1 MTFGIPWII
10 CSEKRMWKLQGS
22 NYLISEVAQLYST
35 SSYGQNQVTRQVKI
49 KGERKENTSSDWES
63 NKEFA
68 IISNPPQSQI
78 WKSHQKQIFTIRSS
92 FHRSTSFRSSASL
105 LMILPQSEV
114 FKSMKTSSVLFDFTI
129 CFWNNYTNKEVY
141 QLLLK
146 TTWLYFMLASFACV
160 LISSES
166 RRQGIQ

>member
-1 MTFGIPWII
+1 
-10 CSEKRMWKLQGS
+10 MWKLQGS

-78 WKSHQKQIFTIRSS
+78 
-92 FHRSTSFRSSASL
+92 
-105 LMILPQSEV
+105 
-114 FKSMKTSSVLFDFTI
+114 
-129 CFWNNYTNKEVY
+129 
-141 QLLLK
+141 
-146 TTWLYFMLASFACV
+146 
-160 LISSES
+160 
-166 RRQGIQ
+166 